1 MSASGL
7 TGGGQ
12 DRGAGRSGCRG
23 TRGLRQLRSRRRRVA
38 CRGSAERPASG
49 RRAGHVR
56 GGRCGPSLCS
66 CAGKNKAAA
75 DHQRVL
81 LDRRSLLGSPLCSCA
96 VETERPPTGQI
107 ALARAATPACS
118 GAPLGPRHVS
128 SGTSDEAFGGGGGTD
143 HPPPWP
149 GVARHPVR
157 FRRDRGCVS
166 SFSIPTHSAGA
177 DVITD
182 HGAEHIAFVQ
192 RIPALTIP
200 QLVVSIF
207 SSIRI
212 FLCFLGS
219 PSSAAPEKKK
229 EKISCSTFSQQCLRL
244 FVLGVAL
251 SACFRVSLSSGE
263 EHACIGRRACFQ
275 SRMHV
280 H

>member
-1 MSASGL
+1 MSAHGL
-7 TGGGQ
+7 PGGGQ

-23 TRGLRQLRSRRRRVA
+23 PRGLRQLSPRRRRVA

-81 LDRRSLLGSPLCSCA
+81 RDRRSLLGSPLCSCA
-96 VETERPPTGQI
+96 GETERPPTGPI
-107 ALARAATPACS
+107 ALARAATPACF

-157 FRRDRGCVS
+157 F
-166 SFSIPTHSAGA
+166 
-177 DVITD
+177 
-182 HGAEHIAFVQ
+182 
-192 RIPALTIP
+192 
-200 QLVVSIF
+200 
-207 SSIRI
+207 
-212 FLCFLGS
+212 
-219 PSSAAPEKKK
+219 
-229 EKISCSTFSQQCLRL
+229 
-244 FVLGVAL
+244 
-251 SACFRVSLSSGE
+251 
-263 EHACIGRRACFQ
+263 
-275 SRMHV
+275 
-280 H
+280 